1 MENANY
7 SLNNCEKCFTIPN
20 GNFKLKCDCCSSKAK
35 LLLWQSVFCFRF
47 VSHIFHI
54 LKFHCNSPNT
64 WLVFADKPLFSN
76 LLVTKVILKRYLVL
90 HCNPHPTTNTT
101 THTTTTT
108 THTHTQ
114 RKQTKQERDKRRNR
128 EKWTWNWTSTYFDA
142 SQCNSCDNQ
151 WKVQAIMEN
160 GVSVIVTEAVTEAT
174 RAIILQCNSY

>member
-108 THTHTQ
+108 THTHTHKEN
-114 RKQTKQERDKRRNR
+114 RLSRRGTKGETGRSEHETELPPILMQASAILVIINERYK
-128 EKWTWNWTSTYFDA
+128 
-142 SQCNSCDNQ
+142 
-151 WKVQAIMEN
+151 
-160 GVSVIVTEAVTEAT
+160 
-174 RAIILQCNSY
+174 L